1 MRFCETKPTFGQN
14 EVPDE
19 LMNDFDARSCSGKRI
34 LGGSQ
39 KAVGKCITNPGC
51 SAQCEMYRTNP
62 IARMT
67 AHDFAPDEP
76 TAEMMAVELQRT
88 NPIAGM
94 TADENSPNEA
104 TGRNVI
110 SRKRNPI

>member
-1 MRFCETKPTFGQN
+1 
-14 EVPDE
+14 
-19 LMNDFDARSCSGKRI
+19 
-34 LGGSQ
+34 
-39 KAVGKCITNPGC
+39 
-51 SAQCEMYRTNP
+51 
-62 IARMT
+62 MT

-76 TAEMMAVELQRT
+76 TGEMMAVESQRT

-94 TADENSPNEA
+94 TADENSPNEG